1 MHLFWHMFDIFGDR
15 IVWILVLF
23 DSFWFIFLH
32 LFVTIF
38 RYHVATCYLPCFAKV
53 FWSMSASPLR
63 AAPEVHCQIS
73 GLIAQVLR
81 FGLPCDYTKTNTSTS
96 TNIKTFINTNANG
109 HEHEHY
115 AIVWDLSFHFMGNT
129 SCSLVLGNAQ
139 YCWCRPFE
147 ERFGSETPTIGSGG
161 LAYCSCLGTCRLCW
175 WVRETNEP
183 KEGFPTFKPKAS
195 DIQ

>member
-1 MHLFWHMFDIFGDR
+1 VLLWTSVYFQSTQRRQAGVNEHCIRRMRMHLFWHMFDIFGDR

-115 AIVWDLSFHFMGNT
+115 AIVWDLSF
-129 SCSLVLGNAQ
+129 
-139 YCWCRPFE
+139 
-147 ERFGSETPTIGSGG
+147 
-161 LAYCSCLGTCRLCW
+161 RL
-175 WVRETNEP
+175 
-183 KEGFPTFKPKAS
+183 S
-195 DIQ
+195 